1 LEKEVRFATPTSFM
15 ANEKSIID
23 EAWPG
28 DVVGLYDTG
37 IFKIGD
43 TLTEGEQLV
52 FKGIPRFSP
61 EVFRQLVNK
70 NPFKAKQMDKGIHQ
84 LTDEGVAQLF
94 VRQQGNVKIVGT
106 VGEMQFEVIKFRLLH
121 EYGADCDMQSMN
133 IYKAFWFT
141 SSNQEQLERFHDLQN
156 YHIAYDRDDHPVFL
170 AEGIWSYN
178 TAREMFPDIEF
189 HLTSE
194 FKMDADIVQSIGQ
207 WGK

>member
-1 LEKEVRFATPTSFM
+1 
-15 ANEKSIID
+15 
-23 EAWPG
+23 
-28 DVVGLYDTG
+28 
-37 IFKIGD
+37 
-43 TLTEGEQLV
+43 
-52 FKGIPRFSP
+52 
-61 EVFRQLVNK
+61 
-70 NPFKAKQMDKGIHQ
+70 MDKGIHQ

-141 SSNQEQLERFHDLQN
+141 SSNQEQLERFQDLQN